1 MRLLV
6 GFEQP
11 EQGSV
16 LFDGQDLSSL
26 DLQAV
31 RRQLGV
37 VLQEGHLI
45 PGAVRENLAG
55 VASLTEQEAWELA
68 EVVALA
74 DEIRAMP
81 MGMDTMVTLNGGAF
95 SGGQRQRL
103 LIARALAGRPRILL
117 LDEATSSLDN
127 ISQRVITDNLA
138 QLGMTRIVVAHRLST
153 MVDADR
159 ILVVDRGRVVEE
171 GTYDDLMGRQGHFH
185 RLAAR
190 QIL

>member
-1 MRLLV
+1 V
-6 GFEQP
+6 E
-11 EQGSV
+11 
-16 LFDGQDLSSL
+16 
-26 DLQAV
+26 AV

-37 VLQEGHLI
+37 VLQDGHLT
-45 PGAVRENLAG
+45 PGTVRENLSG
-55 VASLTEQEAWELA
+55 VASLTESDAWELA

-74 DEIRAMP
+74 DDIRAMP

-117 LDEATSSLDN
+117 LDEATSALDN
-127 ISQRVITDNLA
+127 VAQRIITDNLA

-159 ILVVDRGRVVEE
+159 IFVVESGRIVEE
-171 GTYDDLMGRQGHFH
+171 GTFDDLMARAGAFYALATRQV
-185 RLAAR
+185 L
-190 QIL
+190 